1 MSTGNAPTKTVSVV
15 IPFFGRCDQLSSCL
29 AALEQQT
36 VPREDREIIVV
47 DNGSGLDL
55 KELQARHPDVHWMEE
70 RRPGSF
76 AARNAAVK
84 IATGEII
91 AFTDSDCLPTP
102 TWLENG
108 IHALKSGQATIVAG
122 RVEYLA
128 PESGE
133 LNIYEQFEEVFF
145 LLNKQQFL
153 VEKLNVAAT
162 ANIFA
167 FRSVFDRIGDF
178 DMDLMQFA
186 DGDWTKRGVRMGE
199 VLHYSH
205 DALVHHPRRSTPLEI
220 ARKVQR
226 SAGDRIAM
234 RKKQSGAFSAG
245 MIMDLVQW
253 SFIDPRSFVAIAVYT
268 RRNHGQRMNALKFGV
283 RMSLAAT
290 REKFR
295 VLFGGVAY
303 RG

>member
-1 MSTGNAPTKTVSVV
+1 MSTGNDPRKSVSVV

-29 AALEQQT
+29 LALEQQT
-36 VPREDREIIVV
+36 VPREAREIIVV
-47 DNGSGLDL
+47 DNGSDLDL
-55 KELQARHPDVHWMEE
+55 TELKQRHPDVRWMEE
-70 RRPGSF
+70 RRRGSF

-91 AFTDSDCLPTP
+91 AFTDSDCLPAP
-102 TWLENG
+102 TWLEKG
-108 IHALKSGQATIVAG
+108 IHALKTGNATIVAG
-122 RVEYLA
+122 RVDYLD
-128 PESGE
+128 PDSRE

-167 FRSVFDRIGDF
+167 FRTVFDRIGDF

-199 VLHYSH
+199 VLRYSH

-220 ARKVQR
+220 SRKVQR

-234 RKKQSGAFSAG
+234 RKKHAG
-245 MIMDLVQW
+245 SLSIGVLKDLVQW
-253 SFIDPRSFVAIAVYT
+253 SFIDPRSFFAMAIYT
-268 RRNHGQRMNALKFGV
+268 RRFPGQRLKALGFAV

-295 VLFGGVAY
+295 VLFGGDAY